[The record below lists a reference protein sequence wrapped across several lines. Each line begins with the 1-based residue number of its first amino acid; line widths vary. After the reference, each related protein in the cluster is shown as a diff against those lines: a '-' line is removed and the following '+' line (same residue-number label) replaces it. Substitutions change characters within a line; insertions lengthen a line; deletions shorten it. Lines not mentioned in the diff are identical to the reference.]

1 MSTLAWKSLRKVTN
15 GKIKAIWPGA
25 ELKKFW
31 PWNFVCFQNSIF
43 QSFINRQHRKFCK
56 IRRNF
61 IKTSQ
66 KLISVIHLSF
76 TLEISIC
83 FDMFEWL
90 ILVKSLETLTLKWFM
105 NGRLIQNCLSKI
117 IMSRCSIKFHASK
130 IDHLNVGDRFCRYC
144 HQHHL
149 SDSFSALLF
158 WSNQL
163 DRNDILDQYYR
174 SVLSE

>member
-43 QSFINRQHRKFCK
+43 QSLINWQSRKFCK

-61 IKTSQ
+61 IKTSP
-66 KLISVIHLSF
+66 KLISVSHLSF

-90 ILVKSLETLTLKWFM
+90 ILVKSLETLTFKWFM
-105 NGRLIQNCLSKI
+105 NGRLIQKCLSKI

-130 IDHLNVGDRFCRYC
+130 IDHLNFGDRFCRFC

-158 WSNQL
+158 WSSQL
-163 DRNDILDQYYR
+163 DRNDILD
-174 SVLSE
+174 

>member
-31 PWNFVCFQNSIF
+31 PWKFVCFQNSIF
-43 QSFINRQHRKFCK
+43 QSIINWQNRKLCE

-61 IKTSQ
+61 IKTSP
-66 KLISVIHLSF
+66 KLISVSHLSS

-90 ILVKSLETLTLKWFM
+90 ILVKSLETLIFEWFM
-105 NGRLIQNCLSKI
+105 NGRLIQKCPSKI
-117 IMSRCSIKFHASK
+117 ILSRCSIKSHALI
-130 IDHLNVGDRFCRYC
+130 IDDLNVGDRLCRFC

-149 SDSFSALLF
+149 SDCNAQPCYFDPI
-158 WSNQL
+158 N
-163 DRNDILDQYYR
+163 
-174 SVLSE
+174 